1 MKATLEFNLP
11 EDEQA
16 HQYALGGHKYARA
29 IEGVL
34 EEMRGVIKYGNN
46 KAAAKHAEVWRKKI
60 FDAFAYE
67 NIVLP

>member
-16 HQYALGGHKYARA
+16 HQYALDGHKYARA
-29 IEGVL
+29 IETVL
-34 EEMRGVIKYGNN
+34 EQMRQMIKYGTDEIANV
-46 KAAAKHAEVWRKKI
+46 HAEYWREQMHN
-60 FDAFAYE
+60 ALAEE